1 MKLDEDQ
8 LEWIVREV
16 VRRLEET
23 LRSPLPG
30 GEESGERGAPRTDA
44 LSTNCHLTLTATLIT
59 AATLEDK
66 LQGVT
71 HVTAPARAVITPAAR
86 DLLKENNIQ
95 FTRAS

>member
-16 VRRLEET
+16 VRRINL
-23 LRSPLPG
+23 LRPPPPRGEGRGEGGALP
-30 GEESGERGAPRTDA
+30 RDA
-44 LSTNCHLTLTATLIT
+44 ALLPNSHLTLTATLIT
-59 AATLEDK
+59 TATLEHH
-66 LQGVT
+66 LHGVT

-95 FTRAS
+95 LTRAS

>member
-16 VRRLEET
+16 VRRINLLCPPAPRGEG
-23 LRSPLPG
+23 G
-30 GEESGERGAPRTDA
+30 GEGGAPPQNTA
-44 LSTNCHLTLTATLIT
+44 LLPNSHLTLTATVIT
-59 AATLEDK
+59 TATLEHQ

-86 DLLKENNIQ
+86 DLLKDNNIQ
-95 FTRAS
+95 FTRDS

>member
-16 VRRLEET
+16 VRRINL
-23 LRSPLPG
+23 LCPPPPR
-30 GEESGERGAPRTDA
+30 GEGGAPPQNTA
-44 LSTNCHLTLTATLIT
+44 LLPNSHLTLTATVIT
-59 AATLEDK
+59 TATLEHQ

-86 DLLKENNIQ
+86 DLLKDNNIQ
-95 FTRAS
+95 FTRDS

>member
-16 VRRLEET
+16 VRRINL
-23 LRSPLPG
+23 LCPPPPR
-30 GEESGERGAPRTDA
+30 GERGAPPQNTA
-44 LSTNCHLTLTATLIT
+44 LLPNSHLTLTATVIT
-59 AATLEDK
+59 TATLEHQ

-86 DLLKENNIQ
+86 DLLKDNNIQ
-95 FTRAS
+95 FTRDS

>member
-16 VRRLEET
+16 VRRLS
-23 LRSPLPG
+23 LLCPPPPR
-30 GEESGERGAPRTDA
+30 GEGLGEGEAPQQDA
-44 LSTNCHLTLTATLIT
+44 TTSNARLTLTATLIT
-59 AATLEDK
+59 TATLENQ

-86 DLLKENNIQ
+86 DLLKDHNIQ